1 MRCNDMGYIGTKRSE
16 RSQDAIEDYEV
27 PLNHFNK
34 DLIQAFIDE
43 NEAYDTLKTKKV
55 RLWKFVAAR
64 AGATSWH
71 HTGTYYNKTDHYS
84 LEKVADELLQ
94 NGDEW
99 EEQFKAYVKEEQET
113 ATSEPVFLSV
123 IKVQIWGGSMK
134 RPKLVGHE
142 LVMGV
147 KKEGWLHAVSKATQP
162 KYKLSANKV
171 EMQKHY
177 SLEGYSALT
186 KDFPEF
192 KAQKRAINKKMKE
205 MYN

>member
-43 NEAYDTLKTKKV
+43 NEVYETLRTKTV
-55 RLWKFVAAR
+55 RLWKFVATR

-71 HTGTYYNKTDHYS
+71 HTGTYFNKTDHYS
-84 LEKVADELLQ
+84 LEKVADELLS
-94 NGDEW
+94 NGIDW
-99 EEQFKAYVKEEQET
+99 EKEYKTSVKQETET
-113 ATSEPVFLSV
+113 ATSEPIFLSV
-123 IKVQIWGGSMK
+123 LKVQIWGGSMK
-134 RPKLVGHE
+134 RPKLVGYE

-147 KKEGWLHAVSKATQP
+147 RKESWLHAVSKATQS

-171 EMQKHY
+171 ETQKHY
-177 SLEGYSALT
+177 SLEDYSALT

-192 KAQKRAINKKMKE
+192 KAQKRAINKKIKE

>member
-1 MRCNDMGYIGTKRSE
+1 MGYIGTKRSE

-147 KKEGWLHAVSKATQP
+147 KR
-162 KYKLSANKV
+162 KV
-171 EMQKHY
+171 GCMRLVKQRNLNI
-177 SLEGYSALT
+177 SFQLT
-186 KDFPEF
+186 KW
-192 KAQKRAINKKMKE
+192 KCKSTIL
-205 MYN
+205 